1 MRPLM
6 RRLPLGPSRRSSRA
20 ASSATAIRLRRGFSI
35 VEVIVA
41 IMMLAIG
48 VLALVSSS
56 TVVIRQLTMSAQR
69 TTASSIAAQR
79 LERLRSVNLC
89 GNLAAGSA
97 TTWGMVEQWAIA
109 EVPRQS
115 GQRSFTVD
123 HRLIYSKGRVMDT
136 LYTKTNIPCNTADP
150 VL

>member
-1 MRPLM
+1 MRP
-6 RRLPLGPSRRSSRA
+6 
-20 ASSATAIRLRRGFSI
+20 RRGFSI

-69 TTASSIAAQR
+69 TNASAIAAQR

-89 GNLAAGSA
+89 ANLAAGSA
-97 TTWGMVEQWAIA
+97 TTWGMAERWIIA
-109 EVPRQS
+109 EVPRQF
-115 GQRSFTVD
+115 GQRSFNVD
-123 HRLIYSKGRVMDT
+123 HRLIYTKGRGLDT
-136 LYTKTNIPCNTADP
+136 LNTRTNIPCNTVDP
-150 VL
+150 VP

>member
-1 MRPLM
+1 M
-6 RRLPLGPSRRSSRA
+6 RRLPVAPSRRA
-20 ASSATAIRLRRGFSI
+20 ARPVTTAAAMRPRRGFSI

-56 TVVIRQLTMSAQR
+56 TVVIRQLTMSSQR
-69 TTASSIAAQR
+69 TNASLIAAQR

-97 TTWGMVEQWAIA
+97 TTWGMAERWTIA
-109 EVPRQS
+109 EVPRLS

-123 HRLIYSKGRVMDT
+123 HRLIYSKGRGLDT
-136 LYTKTNIPCNTADP
+136 LYTKTNIPCNTVDP